1 MRYTFGDHVPQT
13 HETVWEAPSAA
24 LIGNVSVGAN
34 STIWF
39 GAVLRGDSGP
49 IRIGEGT
56 SVQDNVSMHGTTT
69 VGDRCT
75 IGHNAVV
82 HGCTVGNGVLIGM
95 GAVVLDRAV
104 IGDGAII
111 AGGAVVAPRTVVP
124 PGALMM
130 GVPAQEVRR
139 ASDEEIL
146 QRVQTGGQNYI
157 DLSFKYR
164 DGVTVRPVE

>member
-1 MRYTFGDHVPQT
+1 MRYEYQGKAPQVD
-13 HETVWEAPSAA
+13 ETAFVAPSAD
-24 LIGNVSVGAN
+24 LIGDVTVGAH
-34 STIWF
+34 SSVWY

-49 IRIGEGT
+49 IRIGAGT
-56 SVQDNVSMHGTTT
+56 SVQDNVTMHGTTT

-82 HGCTVGNGVLIGM
+82 HACTVGSGVLIGM

-104 IGDGAII
+104 VGDGAVI
-111 AGGAVVAPRTVVP
+111 AAGAVVPPRTVVP

-139 ASDEEIL
+139 VSEEEIR
-146 QRVQTGGQNYI
+146 QRVATGGQNYI
-157 DLSFKYR
+157 DLTAQYLN
-164 DGVTVRPVE
+164 GVRPLG